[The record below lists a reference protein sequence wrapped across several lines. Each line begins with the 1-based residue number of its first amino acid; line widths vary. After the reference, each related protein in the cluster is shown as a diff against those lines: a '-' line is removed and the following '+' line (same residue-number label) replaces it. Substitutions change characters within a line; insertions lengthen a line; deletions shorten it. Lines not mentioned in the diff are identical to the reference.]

1 MLEPAERLAR
11 WVDNNF
17 EAKGHENLDGV
28 QDQTF
33 HMTLYNGYTAALSG
47 WTHTRDYAYGFL
59 RNINGKATAVV
70 SGLVP
75 AAQYLYTIYS
85 SDRIGSHYHQDNLDS
100 VNHGVEATV
109 TQDGYF
115 MAQMNGVATANPR
128 GEITFEFDRVG
139 RGHVQLTG
147 IAIAAVAGPFSLLQ
161 ASTSNEGTHVSA
173 QSAFEV
179 GLLSYTSTSNVMQC
193 FCWEV
198 WEFRAVVAQDIEV

>member
-17 EAKGHENLDGV
+17 EAKGHQNLDHV

-47 WTHTRDYAYGFL
+47 WTHTRDYAKGFL

-75 AAQYLYTIYS
+75 AAQYLYSIYASDTI
-85 SDRIGSHYHQDNLDS
+85 GGPMAWHQDNLDS
-100 VNHGVEATV
+100 VNHGVETTV
-109 TQDGYF
+109 TQDGYY
-115 MAQMNGVATANPR
+115 MVQMNGVTAANPR

-139 RGHVQLTG
+139 RGHTQLTG
-147 IAIAAVAGPFSLLQ
+147 IAIAKVGQ
-161 ASTSNEGTHVSA
+161 ATIPKPDDPPAEGMVSWFKSGWA
-173 QSAFEV
+173 NKV
-179 GLLSYTSTSNVMQC
+179 LTLM
-193 FCWEV
+193 
-198 WEFRAVVAQDIEV
+198 R

>member
-1 MLEPAERLAR
+1 MLRTAVKYLQWKLRAGAVLEPAERLAR

-17 EAKGHENLDGV
+17 EAKGHQNLDGV

-47 WTHTRDYAYGFL
+47 WTHTRDYAKGFL

-75 AAQYLYTIYS
+75 AAQYLYTIYA
-85 SDRIGSHYHQDNLDS
+85 SDIVGSHWHQDNLVS

-115 MAQMNGVATANPR
+115 MAQMNGVSAANPR

-139 RGHVQLTG
+139 RGHTQLTG
-147 IAIAAVAGPFSLLQ
+147 IAIAKVGQ
-161 ASTSNEGTHVSA
+161 ATIPKPDDPPAEGMVSWFKSGWA
-173 QSAFEV
+173 NKV
-179 GLLSYTSTSNVMQC
+179 LTLM
-193 FCWEV
+193 
-198 WEFRAVVAQDIEV
+198 R